1 MSAFDVTTVLE
12 ALRTQLV
19 DRNGMLLQYEV
30 PQPVYKTVG
39 VRTFRDERAKDKTE
53 ENIIGYSVYH
63 DQNAHGKYERVVA
76 HKDQSH
82 VMHIIAVKA
91 TVKMDEKMNA
101 ILSKHFLATELLENG
116 GAEGM
121 AGRLIM
127 DYIGKPVAGPKSEA
141 FQRFFDPN
149 ADLLE
154 SWLPLLTITPYLSKF
169 NAHDMMVI
177 GKHDSIDDAIKACS
191 KLRSTHLF

>member
-12 ALRTQLV
+12 ALRTQSI
-19 DRNGMLLQYEV
+19 DRNRMTLQYEV

-39 VRTFRDERAKDKTE
+39 DRTFRDPRAKDKTE
-53 ENIIGYSVYH
+53 EGIIGYSVYT
-63 DQNAHGKYERVVA
+63 DRNAHGEYKRVVA
-76 HKDQSH
+76 HKDHSH

-91 TVKMDEKMNA
+91 SVKMDEKMNA
-101 ILSKHFLATELLENG
+101 ILSKHFLATELLDNG

-127 DYIGKPVAGPKSEA
+127 DYVGKPVGGNKSET
-141 FQRFFDPN
+141 FERFFDGH
-149 ADLLE
+149 DELLE

-169 NAHDMMVI
+169 NAHDMLVI
-177 GKHDSIDDAIKACS
+177 GKHDNIDDAINACS
-191 KLRSTHLF
+191 KLSSIYLF

>member
-39 VRTFRDERAKDKTE
+39 GRTFRDERAKDKTE
-53 ENIIGYSVYH
+53 ESIIGYSVYH
-63 DQNAHGKYERVVA
+63 DRNAHGEYQRVVA
-76 HKDQSH
+76 HKGESH

-91 TVKMDEKMNA
+91 SVKMDDKMVA
-101 ILSKHFLATELLENG
+101 LLSKHFTATEVLDAG

-127 DYIGKPVAGPKSEA
+127 DYLGKPVSGPKSET
-141 FQRFFDPN
+141 FERFFDGHD
-149 ADLLE
+149 DLLE
-154 SWLPLLTITPYLSKF
+154 SWVPLLTITPYLSKF
-169 NAHDMMVI
+169 NAHDMLTI

>member
-76 HKDQSH
+76 HKPQSH
-82 VMHIIAVKA
+82 VMHIIAVKPS
-91 TVKMDEKMNA
+91 VQMNDKMIALLTK
-101 ILSKHFLATELLENG
+101 SFTATEVLDSG
-116 GAEGM
+116 GVEGL

-127 DYIGKPVAGPKSEA
+127 DYLGKPVVGTKSET
-141 FQRFFDPN
+141 FDRFFDGH
-149 ADLLE
+149 DDELE
-154 SWLPLLTITPYLSKF
+154 SWVPLLTITPYLSKF